1 MSSRTERWHDGK
13 WPFPLLLPLGWLFRA
28 ISAVRRLAYAR
39 GWLSAW
45 RAPVPVIVIGNI
57 TVGGTGKTPL
67 ALALVERLRAA
78 GWRPGI
84 VSRGYGGQADYP
96 ARVDAASPASVVG
109 DEPLLL
115 ARRSGVPVVVDPLR
129 ARGVRHL
136 LAGSD
141 CNLVVCDDGL
151 QHYALA
157 RDIEIAVIDGQR
169 GLGSGLPLPA
179 GPLREPPSRL
189 ASVDFCVING
199 DWLARSPRPEAGV
212 TMTLAAAP
220 WLPVTAAG
228 EGAQPPAPG
237 PVHAVAG
244 IGHPPRFFALL
255 ERLGYQ
261 PLPHAFPDHHAYSA
275 GDLEFTPPL
284 PLVMTEKDAVKCAG
298 LAPANTWFV
307 PVQAMLPESFW
318 QALLTRLATWRSPHA

>member
-1 MSSRTERWHDGK
+1 MASWAERWHDGHVL
-13 WPFPLLLPLGWLFRA
+13 FRLLLPLGWLFRGIA
-28 ISAVRRLAYAR
+28 GLRRLAYAR

-67 ALALVERLRAA
+67 TLALVGRLQEA

-84 VSRGYGGQADYP
+84 VSRGYGGEADYP
-96 ARVDAASPASVVG
+96 ARVGVDSLASVVG

-129 ARGVRHL
+129 ARGVQHL
-136 LAGSD
+136 LAHSD
-141 CNLVVCDDGL
+141 CNLIVCDDGL

-157 RDIEIAVIDGQR
+157 RDIEIVVIDGMR
-169 GLGSGLPLPA
+169 GLGSALPLPA
-179 GPLREPPSRL
+179 GPLREPPARL

-199 DWLARSPRPEAGV
+199 DWRLPEPLPVAAS
-212 TMTLAAAP
+212 TMTLVPGA
-220 WLPVTAAG
+220 WLPVTGIG
-228 EGAQPPAPG
+228 EPPAPG
-237 PVHAVAG
+237 AVHAVAG

-261 PLPHAFPDHHAYSA
+261 PIPHPFPDHHAYGV
-275 GDLEFTPPL
+275 GDLVFTPSL

-298 LAPANTWFV
+298 LAPADTWFV
-307 PVQAMLPESFW
+307 PVQAILPDTFW
-318 QALLTRLATWRSPHA
+318 QALLARLAAWRLPHA